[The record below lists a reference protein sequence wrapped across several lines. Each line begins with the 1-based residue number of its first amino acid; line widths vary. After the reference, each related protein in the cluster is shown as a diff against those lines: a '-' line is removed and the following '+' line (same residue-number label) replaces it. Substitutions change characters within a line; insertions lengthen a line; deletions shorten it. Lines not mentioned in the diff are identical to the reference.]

1 MSNLSSARKNCAVYD
16 EAGKIPKKSKFTLFE
31 TILIV
36 LNILIGLGFLVM
48 GKDYSLMPLLGFTAS
63 VSNTLCVIL
72 VAKRQISNY
81 WWGILGTLTYGIVAF
96 NAANTGEWTLNFLYY
111 LPMNFIGWYM
121 WNKNSEDK
129 KEVKSKSLSLKQ
141 SVLIFSLTAVLV
153 FAFAYLMALP
163 QVQMFLYGEVST
175 LGFIKYLTD
184 SLSTVLSIVAMILM
198 VKCYREQWILWI
210 VVNIA
215 SIILWC
221 FTFDLMMILLW
232 STLLVN
238 SVYGYIKWKTEEV

>member
-1 MSNLSSARKNCAVYD
+1 
-16 EAGKIPKKSKFTLFE
+16 
-31 TILIV
+31 
-36 LNILIGLGFLVM
+36 
-48 GKDYSLMPLLGFTAS
+48 
-63 VSNTLCVIL
+63 
-72 VAKRQISNY
+72 
-81 WWGILGTLTYGIVAF
+81 
-96 NAANTGEWTLNFLYY
+96 
-111 LPMNFIGWYM
+111 M